1 MSEDIKVIIVDDQR
15 LMRDGLR
22 LLLELE
28 DGIEVIAEAAN
39 GKEGVS
45 QFQTHQPDI
54 VLMDIR
60 MPEMTGIEATKEILH
75 LEPKAKI
82 IILTTF
88 DDDELIMEGVQ
99 AGALGYMLK
108 DLSGEELAS
117 AIRTVM
123 SGGSQLDSRVA
134 RKLLGQITN
143 PAAKSVTKPKAQ
155 LADPLTDRE
164 VEILA
169 LVAEGYSNPEI
180 SRKLFLAEGTIKNY
194 VSGIIQKLNVRD
206 RVQAAVQAREMGI
219 I

>member
-1 MSEDIKVIIVDDQR
+1 MDSDVKVIIVDDQR

-28 DGIEVIAEAAN
+28 DGIDVIGEAAD
-39 GKEGVS
+39 GEEGVALYADL
-45 QFQTHQPDI
+45 QPDV

-60 MPEMTGIEATKEILH
+60 MPKMTGIEATKTILKKD
-75 LEPKAKI
+75 PKARI

-108 DLSGEELAS
+108 DLSGEELAG
-117 AIRTVM
+117 AIQTVM
-123 SGGSQLDSRVA
+123 AGGSQLDARVT
-134 RKLLGQITN
+134 RKLLGQITKPAK
-143 PAAKSVTKPKAQ
+143 PAAKQVESD
-155 LADPLTDRE
+155 LLTERE

-169 LVAEGYSNPEI
+169 LVAEGFSNPEI
-180 SRKLFLAEGTIKNY
+180 SRKLFLAEGTVKNY

>member
-1 MSEDIKVIIVDDQR
+1 MTHTTKVIIVDDQR

-28 DGIEVIAEAAN
+28 DGIEVVGEAAD
-39 GKEGVS
+39 GKKGVAKFHEHS
-45 QFQTHQPDI
+45 PDI

-60 MPEMTGIEATKEILH
+60 MPNMNGIQATKEILNTH
-75 LEPKAKI
+75 PKARI

-88 DDDELIMEGVQ
+88 DDDDLIMQGIQ

-108 DLSGEELAS
+108 DLSGEELAA
-117 AIRTVM
+117 AIQTVM
-123 SGGSQLDSRVA
+123 AGGSQLDARVT

-143 PAAKSVTKPKAQ
+143 PTPKPRTAESD
-155 LADPLTDRE
+155 LLTDRE
-164 VEILA
+164 IEILS
-169 LVAEGYSNPEI
+169 LVAKGFSNPEI
-180 SRKLFLAEGTIKNY
+180 SRKLHLAEGTVKNY
-194 VSGIIQKLNVRD
+194 VSGIIQKLDVRD

>member
-1 MSEDIKVIIVDDQR
+1 MSEPTRVIIVDDQR

-28 DGIEVIAEAAN
+28 DGIEVVAEAAD
-39 GKEGVS
+39 GKEGIAK
-45 QFQTHQPDI
+45 FHEYQPDV

-60 MPEMTGIEATKEILH
+60 MPEMTGIEATKEILKSD
-75 LEPKAKI
+75 PKARI

-88 DDDELIMEGVQ
+88 DDDDLIMQGIQ

-108 DLSGEELAS
+108 DLSGEELAA
-117 AIRTVM
+117 AIQTVM
-123 SGGSQLDSRVA
+123 SGGSQLDPRVT

-143 PAAKSVTKPKAQ
+143 PAHKTKQ
-155 LADPLTDRE
+155 VETDLLTERE
-164 VEILA
+164 IEILQ
-169 LVAEGYSNPEI
+169 LVAEGFSNPEI
-180 SRKLFLAEGTIKNY
+180 SRKLHLAEGTVKNY
-194 VSGIIQKLNVRD
+194 VSGIIQKMGVRD

>member
-28 DGIEVIAEAAN
+28 DGIDVIGEASD
-39 GKEGVS
+39 GEEGVKLYADLR
-45 QFQTHQPDI
+45 PDI

-60 MPEMTGIEATKEILH
+60 MPKMTGIEATKKILKAD
-75 LEPKAKI
+75 PKARI

-88 DDDELIMEGVQ
+88 DDDNLIMEGLQ

-108 DLSGEELAS
+108 DLSGEELAA
-117 AIRTVM
+117 AIQTVM
-123 SGGSQLDSRVA
+123 AGGSQLDARVT
-134 RKLLGQITN
+134 RKLLGQITSSQAVN
-143 PAAKSVTKPKAQ
+143 AKKIDSD
-155 LADPLTDRE
+155 LLTERE

-169 LVAEGYSNPEI
+169 LVAEGFSNPEI
-180 SRKLFLAEGTIKNY
+180 SRKLFLAEGTVKNY
-194 VSGIIQKLNVRD
+194 VSGIIQKLDVRD

>member
-1 MSEDIKVIIVDDQR
+1 MDSDVRVIIVDDQR

-28 DGIEVIAEAAN
+28 DGIDVIGEAAD
-39 GKEGVS
+39 GEEGVALYAELR
-45 QFQTHQPDI
+45 PDI

-60 MPEMTGIEATKEILH
+60 MPKMTGIEATKTILKKD
-75 LEPKAKI
+75 PKARI

-108 DLSGEELAS
+108 DLSGEELAG
-117 AIRTVM
+117 AIQTVM
-123 SGGSQLDSRVA
+123 AGGSQLDARVT

-143 PAAKSVTKPKAQ
+143 PAKPAGNKPAETD
-155 LADPLTDRE
+155 LLTERE

-169 LVAEGYSNPEI
+169 LVAEGFSNPEI
-180 SRKLFLAEGTIKNY
+180 SRKLFLAEGTVKNY

>member
-1 MSEDIKVIIVDDQR
+1 MSEVVRVIIVDDQR

-39 GKEGVS
+39 GKEGVA
-45 QFQTHQPDI
+45 QFQVHQPDI

-60 MPEMTGIEATKEILH
+60 MPEMTGIEATKEILR
-75 LEPKAKI
+75 LDPAAKI

-88 DDDELIMEGVQ
+88 DDDELIMAGVQ

-117 AIRTVM
+117 AIQTVM
-123 SGGSQLDSRVA
+123 SGGSQLDARVT

-143 PAAKSVTKPKAQ
+143 PSTSSRPQPKSAQ
-155 LADPLTDRE
+155 ADLLTERE
-164 VEILA
+164 IEILA
-169 LVAEGYSNPEI
+169 LVAEGFSNPEI